1 MFSGLVCTFNQFAK
15 CNSKH
20 PSKQEV
26 LNLVIQSVCNSK
38 DFLSSSSFKQ
48 NHFYRDTRNGIF
60 QQIKKRANAGI

>member
-26 LNLVIQSVCNSK
+26 LNLVIQSVLQLQK
-38 DFLSSSSFKQ
+38 VPKFLFLQAESFPER
-48 NHFYRDTRNGIF
+48 Y
-60 QQIKKRANAGI
+60 KKWHLSTN